1 MHRLHHMHRC
11 FTGPF
16 GPLTG
21 HSLLILAV
29 DVRPRTRMLAN
40 DGSATRMCRRH
51 IGCVR
56 AVDVGLL
63 GGPPWSLVDEVGC
76 WWDWWTLKIARQD
89 EEKKNVR
96 FGQIL

>member
-1 MHRLHHMHRC
+1 MHRLQIMTCC

-21 HSLLILAV
+21 HPLLILAI
-29 DVRPRTRMLAN
+29 DVRPRTLAS
-40 DGSATRMCRRH
+40 DRAVTRLFRQS

-63 GGPPWSLVDEVGC
+63 GGPPWSLIDEVGGIG
-76 WWDWWTLKIARQD
+76 DRH
-89 EEKKNVR
+89 
-96 FGQIL
+96 